1 MFIVREL
8 NDANVTGTP
17 APARGP
23 PTTTLSHTEGGLGI
37 AEFYWRD
44 HQLWLQKCGYMLRPR
59 YKPDWVPSWLGTKK
73 HLFGCED
80 GFMSQNIG
88 RCYGIGV
95 AQESLHP
102 HEADIGSY
110 FCSNELSSDPDNH
123 CVPLYDVLKDPLEE
137 DIVILVMP
145 LLRKCNV
152 PEFGT
157 IGEVVEFIRQLVN
170 GLRFMHVHH
179 VAHRDM
185 NRDFTGTA
193 RHYSR
198 TERPTKYYYV
208 DFGLSRKYS
217 PDEYPPRELP
227 ILGGDKSV
235 PEFQGEGYDEA
246 VDPFPTDIYYL
257 GNLIRMAFTMRYA
270 NFCFM
275 DALIAD
281 MVQNDPQKRPHIEEV
296 SSRFIEATS
305 KLSARILRGR
315 LVERDEPPVIRFL
328 FGLGHLFRTAKT
340 FTEANICQIPY
351 VDCAMNKFT
360 THRSRLPSLG
370 RTTTVL
376 GSNDFSSL
384 GATPVCCIE
393 CTRRDVLIATPI
405 GRVESTGGDIFLPA
419 PVRCVKRTS
428 RDVLGTTLDFPDVC
442 TILCRAG
449 YGSA

>member
-1 MFIVREL
+1 MMRTSLGPRRPHAAHQQPLSLIRKAALELQNSTGVITSHGCRNVATCFDLDINLIGSPLGWAPRNISPIVR
-8 NDANVTGTP
+8 TGLCRKISDG
-17 APARGP
+17 AMVS
-23 PTTTLSHTEGGLGI
+23 L
-37 AEFYWRD
+37 
-44 HQLWLQKCGYMLRPR
+44 
-59 YKPDWVPSWLGTKK
+59 KK
-73 HLFGCED
+73 V
-80 GFMSQNIG
+80 STA
-88 RCYGIGV
+88 V
-95 AQESLHP
+95 HP
-102 HEADIGSY
+102 YEADIGLY
-110 FCSNELSSDPDNH
+110 LCSNELSSDPDNH

-145 LLRKCNV
+145 LLRRCND

-157 IGEVVEFIRQLVN
+157 VGEVVEFIRQLVN

-179 VAHRDM
+179 VAHRERK
-185 NRDFTGTA
+185 RDFTGTA

-227 ILGGDKSV
+227 ILGGDKTV

-257 GNLIRMAFTMRYA
+257 GNLIRMAFTTRYE
-270 NFCFM
+270 NFRFM

-281 MVQNDPQKRPHIEEV
+281 MVQNEPQKRPPIEEV

-340 FTEANICQIPY
+340 FTEANIRQISY
-351 VDCAMNKFT
+351 VDCAIGDMNKFT

-393 CTRRDVLIATPI
+393 CTRRDVLIAAPI
-405 GRVESTGGDIFLPA
+405 CRVESTSGDIFLPA

-428 RDVLGTTLDFPDVC
+428 
-442 TILCRAG
+442 
-449 YGSA
+449 